1 MNVHINSNKDL
12 FILQSTLHKE
22 SDNYCEEDFSPILQ
36 VGQPRPLLTSGH
48 LEFTVLINRGAE
60 SAGAEADSN
69 IGILLGNKKTPRIAD
84 LVDFN
89 LCMKSNVA
97 TPFLVPTPVSAW
109 VLSRS
114 VCQYVFV
121 YQWDR
126 DVKVCVIQKGTLH
139 LLTKEK
145 ALLYSLRRFHFYFFR
160 GAGRPQGQH
169 PGI

>member
-97 TPFLVPTPVSAW
+97 TPFLVPTRVGVGALQISM
-109 VLSRS
+109 S
-114 VCQYVFV
+114 VCF
-121 YQWDR
+121 
-126 DVKVCVIQKGTLH
+126 CVSVGQRCESMCNSKGH
-139 LLTKEK
+139 V
-145 ALLYSLRRFHFYFFR
+145 AS
-160 GAGRPQGQH
+160 PN
-169 PGI
+169 

>member
-60 SAGAEADSN
+60 SAGAEAESN
-69 IGILLGNKKTPRIAD
+69 TGILLGNKKTPGIAD

-97 TPFLVPTPVSAW
+97 APFLVPTPVSAW

-114 VCQYVFV
+114 VCKYFFV

-145 ALLYSLRRFHFYFFR
+145 ALLYRLRRVHFYFFR